1 MELAQFPNKPDLHG
15 VDGVAW
21 AVRGLA
27 CAGCDVFGYGG
38 LEWSLQRVGMTMSE
52 IIWASVLVDSRQLVW
67 FGVGVG

>member
-1 MELAQFPNKPDLHG
+1 MEWM
-15 VDGVAW
+15 GVAW